1 MKTNQQKQSILF
13 AIVSI
18 AIWSTLS
25 TVAKL
30 VLNDLPDLE
39 TLGISSVFAFLLLL
53 AALFITGKYKLLK
66 TYSAKQYAEMA
77 GLGFLGLFI
86 YSALYYYALGPLTA
100 GEACILNYLWPMM
113 LVLFSCI
120 LLKEKMTLKKAAALL
135 CSFAGVMLISFGGA
149 SEKGVGRWIGMA
161 ACIVA
166 AACYGLYCVLGKK
179 RDFDQTVL
187 LTVVWFTVTVCCF
200 VLGPF
205 VETWTPVVGMQWVGL
220 LWLGVFVNAAA
231 YLTWGLALQKAKST
245 ALVANLAYI
254 VPFLSLLLSAAV
266 LKEKISPAAVFA
278 LVLIVGGILLQGL
291 GTKKRIKQIRR
302 SVALR

>member
-1 MKTNQQKQSILF
+1 MKITETKKSILF
-13 AIVSI
+13 AIASI

-39 TLGISSVFAFLLLL
+39 TLGISSAFAFLFML
-53 AALFITGKYKLLK
+53 AALFITGKYKMLK
-66 TYSAKQYAEMA
+66 TFSVKQYAEMA
-77 GLGFLGLFI
+77 GLGFLGLFV

-120 LLKEKMTLKKAAALL
+120 LLKEKLTLKKAAALL
-135 CSFAGVMLISFGGA
+135 CSFAGVMLISFGGS
-149 SEKGVGRWIGMA
+149 SEKGAARWIGMA
-161 ACIVA
+161 ACIIA

-187 LTVVWFTVTVCCF
+187 LTVVWFTVTVCCC
-200 VLGPF
+200 VLGPLI
-205 VETWTPVVGMQWVGL
+205 ETWTPVKGMRWIGL

-266 LKEKISPAAVFA
+266 LKEKITLAAAAA
-278 LVLIVGGILLQGL
+278 LVLIVGGILLQG
-291 GTKKRIKQIRR
+291 IKSKNEAI
-302 SVALR
+302 